1 MPNMRGDPGK
11 NYAPLSGRRY
21 TADPSYGGRIA
32 NVNPGDVRDL
42 INAGCV
48 GGRPGSGSPTGSFVG
63 VTGPQGPTGP
73 TGIGVTGPAGPT
85 ATTGVTGPQGP
96 QSAPM
101 GPTGPTGPNP

>member
-1 MPNMRGDPGK
+1 MPNLRGVPGR
-11 NYAPLSGRRY
+11 YYSGTSGRLY
-21 TADPSYGGRIA
+21 VADPAFGGRIA
-32 NVNPGDVRDL
+32 NVLPGDVGSL
-42 INAGCV
+42 ILAGCV
-48 GGRPGSGSPTGSFVG
+48 GGRAGNPTGAFIG

-96 QSAPM
+96 QSAPP